1 MLAAF
6 TIALMATGQAVA
18 TQIRCDREEEMV
30 HRGQQYVRAIRRYY
44 RKFGRYPSKIE
55 DLEFAN
61 NIRFLRKRYKDP
73 MVANGEWK
81 VLHYGEA
88 KNPPRGLFGQPIG
101 IVGGLGGST
110 PGTSTVGGTPAN
122 GLGGMAPAA
131 GTTGGMSPGGV

>member
-6 TIALMATGQAVA
+6 TIALMVA
-18 TQIRCDREEEMV
+18 SQSVTTQIRRDREQEMV

-55 DLEFAN
+55 DLETSN

-73 MVANGEWK
+73 MVPNGEWK
-81 VLHYGEA
+81 VLHYGKA

-101 IVGGLGGST
+101 VGTGIGGST
-110 PGTSTVGGTPAN
+110 PGTNTVGGTPAN